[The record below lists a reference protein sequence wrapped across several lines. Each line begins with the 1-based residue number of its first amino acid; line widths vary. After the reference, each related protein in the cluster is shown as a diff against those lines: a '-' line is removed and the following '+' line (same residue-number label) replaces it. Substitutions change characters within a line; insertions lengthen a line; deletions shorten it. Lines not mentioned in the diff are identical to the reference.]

1 MSEFVE
7 ECRREWR
14 RLRVPDPIANEMA
27 ADLAADLAEAEADGA
42 SPEQV
47 LGSGAF
53 DPRAFAASWA
63 IERGIVAPAPPP
75 RPTATVPIRYVP
87 VRRPRP
93 SAAVAVLAALALL
106 ATLAV
111 AVGLISSRSG
121 SSSKAAFASPALR
134 ILPGP
139 AAGAVPDPDGRLI
152 LPPGGDN
159 PRSIAIPAIGLL
171 VLVVG
176 LGGLALWVLYFHW
189 SPWAGAGPGWRRR
202 WSPFDDGAG

>member
-27 ADLAADLAEAEADGA
+27 ADLEADLAEAAAEGA
-42 SPEQV
+42 SAEQV

-63 IERGIVAPAPPP
+63 TERGIVAPDPPLP
-75 RPTATVPIRYVP
+75 SATAAVRSLP
-87 VRRPRP
+87 VRRLRP
-93 SAAVAVLAALALL
+93 SAAIAAIGAVAVL

-111 AVGLISSRSG
+111 AVSLISFRSG
-121 SSSKAAFASPALR
+121 SRSVAFASPAAR

-139 AAGAVPDPDGRLI
+139 AAGVGPGPFGRLVF
-152 LPPGGDN
+152 PQGGDL
-159 PRSIAIPAIGLL
+159 RSAAIPIIGLL
-171 VLVVG
+171 MLVVG
-176 LGGLALWVLYFHW
+176 LGGLVLWMLYW
-189 SPWAGAGPGWRRR
+189 SPRAGPGRAWRRGSS
-202 WSPFDDGAG
+202 WHDGIGGPG